1 MDSIEQLLAQ
11 VKAQYS
17 ETTPSPP
24 PPTQPLPP
32 SPPPKVAPLRQQQDP
47 LDSLL
52 AEVKGQYEVQD
63 AVEQEARQ
71 QQLLAEQRQQAQAQ
85 QARRAAL
92 TRTAQDWL
100 KNLDPL
106 STEGLWFNQFAEQYS
121 SKLEAAIDYLAA
133 LAANHPPS
141 A

>member
-11 VKAQYS
+11 VKAKYS
-17 ETTPSPP
+17 EATPP
-24 PPTQPLPP
+24 PVPPTSAPLPA
-32 SPPPKVAPLRQQQDP
+32 PPPDPLRSPQDSI
-47 LDSLL
+47 DSLL

-63 AVEQEARQ
+63 AAVQEA
-71 QQLLAEQRQQAQAQ
+71 QRQQLEAEHQRQAQ
-85 QARRAAL
+85 LQQVRREAL
-92 TRTAQDWL
+92 SRTAQDWL

-133 LAANHPPS
+133 LEVDP
-141 A
+141 